1 MNRLNKYLQIVKNGH
16 IIHLCIIIGYVK
28 TEYRDRNLKNNKYY
42 FIAIGGVGMSGL
54 AKYLLEN
61 GCDVSG
67 SDISDSKYIDK
78 LRALGAKV
86 YIGQKKENVPSDAIV
101 VASTAIRE
109 SNPEMIR
116 ARELGLTVYHRSDIL
131 AEISRW
137 GKFFLGYSGT
147 HGKTTTSGLSSYVLE
162 KAGLKP
168 SYVVGGVIPSLD
180 TNAHCQ
186 EGKFFAAELD
196 ESDGTIVK
204 YCPNICVI
212 NNLEPDHL
220 DFYKDG
226 LKSIL
231 STFEKFISNMPDSAL
246 VLVNA
251 DCAATMSL
259 HGHKTMTFALDSDAD
274 YKAVNI
280 SYKPDCTTFD
290 VLYKGEFLTDL
301 TIILRGRHNVYNA
314 LSVLASLHQANVNI
328 NDIKPHF
335 ATFAGM
341 GRRFQKVGEFNGI
354 TVYDDYAHHPTEIKA
369 TLSSAEGM
377 EGKRIIAV
385 FQPHRYTRL
394 KNLWDEF
401 LNAFDIVDKVVVT
414 DVYAASEDEI
424 EGINSKRFTE
434 ELSKNVNCEYISGSV
449 KDVARKLYPQLQR
462 DDVVIGLGA
471 GTITNLG
478 KELLALDKEGVGIGL

>member
-1 MNRLNKYLQIVKNGH
+1 MKK
-16 IIHLCIIIGYVK
+16 
-28 TEYRDRNLKNNKYY
+28 DKYY

-67 SDISDSKYIDK
+67 SDIVDSKYIQK
-78 LRALGAKV
+78 LRDLGAKV
-86 YIGQKKENVPSDAIV
+86 YIGQKAENVPNDATV

-109 SNPEMIR
+109 NNPEMVR

-131 AEISRW
+131 AKISRW

-168 SYVVGGVIPSLD
+168 SFVVGGIIPELGI
-180 TNAHCQ
+180 NAHSQ
-186 EGKFFAAELD
+186 DGKFFCAELD

-204 YCPNICVI
+204 YCPNVCVI
-212 NNLEPDHL
+212 NNLEADHL

-231 STFEKFISNMPDSAL
+231 DTFEKFISNMPETSI
-246 VLVNA
+246 VLVNK
-251 DCAATMSL
+251 DCKATMSL
-259 HGHKTMTFALDSDAD
+259 HSHKTLTFGFSDAD
-274 YKAVNI
+274 YTARNI
-280 SYKPDCTTFD
+280 CFKPDCTTFD
-290 VLYKGEFLTDL
+290 IYYKGEFLTDL
-301 TIILRGRHNVYNA
+301 TIILRGKHNVYNA
-314 LSVLASLHQANVNI
+314 LSVLASLHQAGVDI
-328 NDIKPHF
+328 NAVKPHF

-341 GRRFQKVGEFNGI
+341 GRRFQKVAEFNGV

-377 EGKRIIAV
+377 KDKHIIAV

-394 KNLWDEF
+394 KNLWNEF
-401 LNAFDIVDKVVVT
+401 LDAFSNVDKVVVT
-414 DVYAASEDEI
+414 DVYAASEDVI
-424 EGINSKRFTE
+424 EGVNSERFAKD
-434 ELSKNVNCEYISGSV
+434 LANHIDIPCEYIKGSIA
-449 KDVARKLYPQLQR
+449 DVAKKLYPELR
-462 DDVVIGLGA
+462 KNDVVIGLGA
-471 GTITNLG
+471 GTITNLS
-478 KELLALDKEGVGIGL
+478 KELLNVEKEAIGAGN